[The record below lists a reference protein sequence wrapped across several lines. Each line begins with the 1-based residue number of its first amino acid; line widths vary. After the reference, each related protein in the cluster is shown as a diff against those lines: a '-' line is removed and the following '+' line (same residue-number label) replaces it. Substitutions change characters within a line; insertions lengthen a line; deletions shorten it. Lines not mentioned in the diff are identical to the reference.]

1 MVQVQIHWCPMRR
14 IQMWRTRFQPLTAS
28 PPADWTSFTRKLCQ
42 WSPPNVSHLLSS
54 CGSQLDAEA
63 LVAAVRAIEALAH
76 ERTVARLKQEP
87 NEASATQ
94 SHAAHPEAFA
104 RPQAY
109 DPASMF
115 LLETM
120 VSIAC
125 QTPQHID
132 DLWYGRSSISHPCC

>member
-1 MVQVQIHWCPMRR
+1 M
-14 IQMWRTRFQPLTAS
+14 AY
-28 PPADWTSFTRKLCQ
+28 
-42 WSPPNVSHLLSS
+42 LLSV
-54 CGSQLDAEA
+54 CDSQLDAEA

-76 ERTVARLKQEP
+76 ERTVARLRQEP
-87 NEASATQ
+87 SEVSAIQ
-94 SHAAHPEAFA
+94 SHAAHAEASI

-132 DLWYGRSSISHPCC
+132 DLWYGQHLTSSLQY